1 MTESYKSSL
10 TSLFSSLLSSGVLS
24 VFYRALIT
32 TVYQRST
39 NTKTKKGTLIFFD
52 VTQREQN
59 KKPAEYVD
67 QTASSCD

>member
-10 TSLFSSLLSSGVLS
+10 AILFSSLLSSGVSS

-39 NTKTKKGTLIFFD
+39 KTKTKKETLTFFD
-52 VTQREQN
+52 VTQRE
-59 KKPAEYVD
+59 KKKKNPAEYVD
-67 QTASSCD
+67 QTASSD